1 MHGFRSHPDNSTCED
16 FSVISRVWHGWTT
29 PENANAYQQLLVT
42 TILPG
47 IAARRIAGYLG
58 VRLDRRD
65 AGDEVEFVT
74 TMLFD
79 SEAAVAEFA
88 GADSSV
94 SVVPASARAVLAR
107 FDEHAAHYTVIAGG
121 CPRPAN
127 EPEPY
132 PQTQPVDSR

>member
-1 MHGFRSHPDNSTCED
+1 M
-16 FSVISRVWHGWTT
+16 ISRVWHGWTT
-29 PENANAYQQLLVT
+29 PQNAETYQRLLVT

-47 IAARRIAGYLG
+47 IAARQIAGYLG

-74 TMLFD
+74 TMLFE

-88 GADSSV
+88 GPDSTA
-94 SVVPASARAVLAR
+94 SVVPAEARAVLAR
-107 FDEHAAHYTVIAGG
+107 FDEHAAHYTIIAGG
-121 CPRPAN
+121 CPRPAS

-132 PQTQPVDSR
+132 PATQPQTSR